1 MKTLTNLT
9 AANVTDDGKPTTA
22 PMQDVGG
29 RFQRRKRMTANGVF
43 YESSSG
49 AQVFVPDSAI
59 ESVEP
64 LFAAPK
70 TT

>member
-1 MKTLTNLT
+1 MKTITNLT
-9 AANVTDDGKPTTA
+9 AANVTDDGNPTTA
-22 PMQDVGG
+22 PMPAIGG
-29 RFQRRKRMTANGVF
+29 RFQSRKRITAAGVF

-59 ESVEP
+59 EAVEP
-64 LFAAPK
+64 LFAPPK